1 MTPPTGKNNWCRP
14 RKWALA
20 MLEPTGRDSTE
31 SIRKR
36 IDAAKEEQ
44 SPTSSQFKAA
54 SQAHVAWR
62 MVVDLVA
69 GVGIGAAMGFGL
81 DALFGTTPLML
92 ATLTL
97 LGFAGGVNLMLR
109 TAKEVNKENGP
120 QSGTDG

>member
-1 MTPPTGKNNWCRP
+1 MQ
-14 RKWALA
+14 
-20 MLEPTGRDSTE
+20 EPTGRNSTE

-36 IDAAKEEQ
+36 IDAAKEERN
-44 SPTSSQFKAA
+44 PTSSQFGAA

-109 TAKEVNKENGP
+109 TAKECSNENRP
-120 QSGTDG
+120 RSGTGG

>member
-1 MTPPTGKNNWCRP
+1 MP
-14 RKWALA
+14 
-20 MLEPTGRDSTE
+20 EPTGRDSTE

-44 SPTSSQFKAA
+44 NPTSNRFNAA

-62 MVVDLVA
+62 MVADLVA

-81 DALFGTTPLML
+81 DALFDTTPLML

-97 LGFAGGVNLMLR
+97 LGFAGGINLMLR
-109 TAKEVNKENGP
+109 TAKEVNKENGH
-120 QSGTDG
+120 QSGTDD